1 MAARNACSAKPI
13 TTRAGNTVPI
23 AAQPDNAPVI
33 GEASPHIFNP
43 LTLNVT
49 PRITEANTV
58 ILDVDVDNGSPGQ
71 VELNGNRSINTQR
84 VTTRVLVADQG
95 TTVIGGINE
104 AVTQFTEDRT
114 PGLHKVPLIG
124 RLFRRDSTTDD
135 EGELL
140 IFITPRIVRDGGAVK

>member
-1 MAARNACSAKPI
+1 MPQVQFKTAA
-13 TTRAGNTVPI
+13 
-23 AAQPDNAPVI
+23 
-33 GEASPHIFNP
+33 

-49 PRITEANTV
+49 PRITESNTV

-71 VELNGNRSINTQR
+71 VEANGNRSINTQR

-104 AVTQFTEDRT
+104 AATQFTEDRT
-114 PGLHKVPLIG
+114 PGLHRVPLIG
-124 RLFRRDSTTDD
+124 RLFRRDTTTDE

-140 IFITPRIVRDGGAVK
+140 IFITPRIVRDGGPVK

>member
-1 MAARNACSAKPI
+1 VAGDGVNVIQPVPQVQFKTAA
-13 TTRAGNTVPI
+13 
-23 AAQPDNAPVI
+23 
-33 GEASPHIFNP
+33 
-43 LTLNVT
+43 LTLAVT

-71 VELNGNRSINTQR
+71 VEANGNRSINTQR

-140 IFITPRIVRDGGAVK
+140 IFITPRILRDGGPVK